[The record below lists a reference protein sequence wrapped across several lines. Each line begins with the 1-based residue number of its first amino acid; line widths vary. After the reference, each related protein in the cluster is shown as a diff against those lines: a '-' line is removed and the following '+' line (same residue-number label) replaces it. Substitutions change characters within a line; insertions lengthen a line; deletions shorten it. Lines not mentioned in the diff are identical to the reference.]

1 MGKKSQIITL
11 PNWRLRFFYIISIGY
26 IVSQLFPPLAA
37 LLPFGLSLYL
47 FAYVLLALVFV
58 PTLLLNKSII
68 WITLFYI
75 IIFFKF
81 LSGNAYVPRI
91 NEVIIPYLNI
101 LAPFLFSS
109 FTLKYI
115 DERKCKILITI
126 SAILLV
132 IFCLTS
138 IRALINNPLLMRQIY
153 SGTESMKHPLLYG
166 YADVHQMVVL
176 LLPMCFFI
184 KNAKGLKSSRWIC
197 LAMLAMFLV
206 LMAVSNAGTAL
217 VVGILCVFIGVITR
231 QDKVSPKKVFSFS
244 LVFLLLYVLN
254 ETGVIV
260 YLLELLRGVLPGGGT
275 TADRIE
281 EIEFFLQYGSA
292 TGDLAGRQDLYSD
305 SWSLFLKSPFF
316 GTDSP
321 ELIGHH
327 AYIIDMLACLGLFLI
342 IPFFVF
348 MYTTIKATY
357 QKLSISKVTYLLG
370 AMSYLIILF
379 TKNQFGFFYLLG
391 LLPLFCKYIDYS
403 IER

>member
-1 MGKKSQIITL
+1 MGKNSQIVAL
-11 PNWRLRFFYIISIGY
+11 PNWRLRFFYIVSIGY
-26 IVSQLFPPLAA
+26 LVSLLFPPLAA
-37 LLPFGLSLYL
+37 ILPIGLSLYM

-58 PTLLLNKSII
+58 PSLFLNKSFI
-68 WITLFYI
+68 WLTLFYI

-91 NEVIIPYLNI
+91 NDVVIPYLNF

-109 FTLKYI
+109 FVLKYI
-115 DERKCKILITI
+115 DKRRCEILVVLA
-126 SAILLV
+126 AILLA

-138 IRALINNPLLMRQIY
+138 IRVLINNPLLMRQIY
-153 SGTESMKHPLLYG
+153 SGSESMKHPLLYG
-166 YADVHQMVVL
+166 YADVHQMVAL
-176 LLPMCFFI
+176 LFPMCFFI
-184 KNAKGLKSSRWIC
+184 KNARGLKSSRWIC
-197 LAMLAMFLV
+197 LVMLALFLV
-206 LMAVSNAGTAL
+206 IMAVSNAGTAL
-217 VVGILCVFIGVITR
+217 VVGILCIFIGVITR
-231 QDKVSPKKVFSFS
+231 QDKISPKKVFSFF

-254 ETGVIV
+254 EAGVIV

-281 EIEFFLQYGSA
+281 EIEIFLQYGSA

-305 SWSLFLKSPFF
+305 SWSLFLESPFF

-348 MYTTIKATY
+348 MFTAIKATY
-357 QKLSISKVTYLLG
+357 QKFSISKVTYLLG
-370 AMSYLIILF
+370 AMSYMVLLF
-379 TKNQFGFFYLLG
+379 TKNQFGFFYLFG

-403 IER
+403 IE